1 MKCVICGMEVESI
14 EDAIDQGWVPYFF
27 DDQIESGPA
36 CSECSE
42 ALLKIDG
49 DGEMELKEQY
59 QGKISYKEN
68 FFHEAS
74 EKRILI
80 GISIENTMQSILN

>member
-14 EDAIDQGWVPYFF
+14 EYAIHQGWVPYFY
-27 DDQIESGPA
+27 DDQNERGPA

-42 ALLKIDG
+42 ALLKIDEDG
-49 DGEMELKEQY
+49 DLELKEQY

-68 FFHEAS
+68 FFHGAS
-74 EKRILI
+74 EERILI
-80 GISIENTMQSILN
+80 GIAIENTVQSILN

>member
-1 MKCVICGMEVESI
+1 MEVESI
-14 EDAIDQGWVPYFF
+14 EDAIDQGWVPYFY
-27 DDQIESGPA
+27 DGQIESGPA

-59 QGKISYKEN
+59 EGKVGYKKN
-68 FFHEAS
+68 VLYEAS
-74 EKRILI
+74 EEECII
-80 GISIENTMQSILN
+80 GIAIENSLQSILN

>member
-1 MKCVICGMEVESI
+1 MECVICGMEVESI

-27 DDQIESGPA
+27 DGQIESGPA
-36 CSECSE
+36 CSGCSE

-59 QGKISYKEN
+59 QGKINYKEN
-68 FFHEAS
+68 FSHNAS
-74 EKRILI
+74 EKRIMI
-80 GISIENTMQSILN
+80 GISIENTMQRILN

>member
-1 MKCVICGMEVESI
+1 MKCVICGIEVKSI
-14 EDAIDQGWVPYFF
+14 QDAIDQGWVPYFY
-27 DDQIESGPA
+27 DGQIEYGPA

-42 ALLKIDG
+42 ALLKIDE

-68 FFHEAS
+68 FFHDAS
-74 EKRILI
+74 EERILI
-80 GISIENTMQSILN
+80 GIAIENTVQSILN